1 MAFAPAEDWA
11 HLYLQ
16 LKPAVSLGSVG
27 HVVRSGF
34 YKKRKYELF
43 NDFKLSFS
51 DFHRQ
56 KCSRED

>member
-1 MAFAPAEDWA
+1 MRRPPYFVWNKVAFALAEDWA

-34 YKKRKYELF
+34 YKKRK
-43 NDFKLSFS
+43 
-51 DFHRQ
+51 
-56 KCSRED
+56 